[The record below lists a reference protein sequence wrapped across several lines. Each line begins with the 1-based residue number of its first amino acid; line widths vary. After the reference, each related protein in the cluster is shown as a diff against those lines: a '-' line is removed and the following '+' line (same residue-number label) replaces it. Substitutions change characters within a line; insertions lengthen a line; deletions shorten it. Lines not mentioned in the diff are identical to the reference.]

1 MGSMRSRYLYT
12 IFHYGN
18 DIYSSSY
25 IHQDS
30 TNVQSASMFYGI
42 VASPP
47 PVGNFL
53 VPPYTLL
60 SEPTI
65 LPSSLILGGGL
76 PVTQLQTGVWRWWIT
91 VSFSSTMILV
101 TPLPYVLF
109 GVYGIY
115 SGKVTGN
122 ETIIN
127 YDDMDAYLYICGKSS
142 PYWIVIQ

>member
-1 MGSMRSRYLYT
+1 MGSMRSLYLYT
-12 IFHYGN
+12 TFHFGN
-18 DIYSSSY
+18 DIYSYYY
-25 IHQDS
+25 IPQDS
-30 TNVQSASMFYGI
+30 NNAQSASIFYGL

-53 VPPYTLL
+53 LPPYILL

-76 PVTQLQTGVWRWWIT
+76 PVPQCQTGIWCWWIT
-91 VSFSSTMILV
+91 VSFSSTMLLV
-101 TPLPYVLF
+101 TPIPYVLF

-115 SGKVTGN
+115 LRIVTGN

-127 YDDMDAYLYICGKSS
+127 YYDLDASLYICGKSS
-142 PYWIVIQ
+142 PD